1 MNSKHLGNIYFIKDG
16 KVLTEQATI
25 SEENMSKQSFPG
37 FNKRLKLYSD
47 KELEYNSKDIP
58 IIYRD
63 YLNNNVT
70 IIRAFHKAF
79 GNMEEVTLLDDYNVD
94 IYIPT
99 NPSMLDIP
107 LLKKI
112 LSNYNDNSSTIT
124 NLCNDG
130 YDLYDFL
137 YNYSNNKRSLSEI
150 CEYYYQEKTIAL
162 DSTTQEMFNKYRNFN
177 MASLVLEDYSKYPLN
192 NRNTGVVIIM
202 PDLIIK
208 RTVTKSFHKK
218 ECLGVLKRFY
228 EVNDASSYVNLV
240 STYNLVIGI
249 ITKDTISAYVSS
261 DINDYQLNELLTFV
275 KETYDIKSI
284 KDDLITNVNII
295 KDGESI
301 YIGEL
306 SDVRNLGICLPM
318 IKLSSCK
325 I

>member
-1 MNSKHLGNIYFIKDG
+1 MMDIDG
-16 KVLTEQATI
+16 L
-25 SEENMSKQSFPG
+25 
-37 FNKRLKLYSD
+37 R
-47 KELEYNSKDIP
+47 
-58 IIYRD
+58 
-63 YLNNNVT
+63 
-70 IIRAFHKAF
+70 
-79 GNMEEVTLLDDYNVD
+79 EV
-94 IYIPT
+94 
-99 NPSMLDIP
+99 
-107 LLKKI
+107 
-112 LSNYNDNSSTIT
+112 LSNYSNNSLTIT
-124 NLCNDG
+124 NLRSND
-130 YDLYDFL
+130 YDFYDYL
-137 YNYSNNKRSLSEI
+137 YNYSYNERKPYEI
-150 CEYYYQEKTIAL
+150 CELFYKEKNLIL
-162 DSTTQEMFNKYRNFN
+162 DDNSQKMFDKYREFN

-261 DINDYQLNELLTFV
+261 DINDYQLNELLAFV

>member
-1 MNSKHLGNIYFIKDG
+1 MNSKHLGDIYFIKDG

-25 SEENMSKQSFPG
+25 SEENMSKQSFSG
-37 FNKRLKLYSD
+37 FNKRLRLYSD
-47 KELEYNSKDIP
+47 KELASGSKDFSV
-58 IIYRD
+58 IYRD

-70 IIRAFHKAF
+70 IIRAFHKAL
-79 GNMEEVTLLDDYNVD
+79 GNKEEVNLLDDYNVD

-177 MASLVLEDYSKYPLN
+177 MASLVLEDYSKYTLN
-192 NRNTGVVIIM
+192 NRNTGIVIIL
-202 PDLIIK
+202 PELTIK
-208 RTVTKSFHKK
+208 KTVTKSFHQRECFDELKK
-218 ECLGVLKRFY
+218 YFQ
-228 EVNDASSYVNLV
+228 VNDNSSYIDLV
-240 STYNLVIGI
+240 SDNTIAISLITRDSI
-249 ITKDTISAYVSS
+249 ISYINAN
-261 DINDYQLNELLTFV
+261 INDYQ
-275 KETYDIKSI
+275 KESLKDFISEVYQIKTLKS
-284 KDDLITNVNII
+284 DLITGANII
-295 KDGESI
+295 DNKDII
-301 YIGEL
+301 YDGKLDGVVSFFEERQKKEL
-306 SDVRNLGICLPM
+306 
-318 IKLSSCK
+318 
-325 I
+325 